1 MSALFPRIVSRLAV
15 LLTVGFLPLP
25 SIAQTLPAGVSAG
38 PSVEGVTEYTLNNGL
53 KVLLA
58 PDDSKPNTTVNMTY
72 LVGARQE
79 NYGQTGMAHLLE
91 HMLFRGTP
99 TTRNA
104 LGEFSKRGLQANG
117 STSSDRTNYY
127 ASFAASPETLDWYIK
142 WQADAMVNSLIL
154 REDLDAEMTVVRN
167 EMERGENSPF
177 QMLMQ
182 KMQATAYQ
190 WHNYG
195 HSTIG
200 ARSDVENVDIAQL
213 RAFYTLHYQPDNA
226 VLIISGQFDPDATLT
241 AIAQA
246 FLPIPKPTRVLPP
259 EYTVEPVQDGERQ
272 VTLRRHGGSP
282 LIAALFHAPA
292 AGSPDFSALD
302 LGVSILAD
310 TPSGRLYHQLVGNK
324 LSTDVFGFAAGLYQ
338 PGYVFFGA
346 QLEPGM
352 DQALALKT
360 LDDTLSSVATDPF
373 VQTDLDRIRNKW
385 LTGWSQ
391 TFADPVSLAGALSE
405 AAAEGDWRLFFLQ
418 RDRVEAM
425 TLENVQQATANWL
438 VASNRTDGLYIP
450 TEKPVRAPTPA
461 AISLSDLLKDYKGK
475 EVDATV
481 AAFDPS
487 PANIDA
493 STQITH
499 LPMPN
504 GQLDLA
510 LLPKATRGNRVEA
523 RLLIQFGDVD
533 NLKGQRS
540 VASAVTSLLDHGTH
554 QMSRQEIQ
562 DRYDALEADVT
573 YGGNASTLVVGL
585 STTHKHLPELVELVL
600 HIAREASFPANEL
613 AEYQR
618 QVNTSIKNAKAEP
631 NALAARALSRH
642 EQPWTRDDVR
652 YTPTFDEALEEA
664 AALTPE
670 ALKAFHQRF
679 YGTGTVRFSAVGD
692 FDPDAVTTSLKT
704 GLQGWSKA
712 PTYQRIPQPW
722 YPVTPEAFVIN
733 TPDKANAFYMMTL
746 PLKRQDTDADF
757 PALYLANYLLGSSET
772 SRLWTRVREQDGLS
786 YNVRSSLNISSY
798 EASGLWTIYAILA
811 PENAQRLTSAV
822 HEELERVIKDGFT
835 DTEIQEGVTA
845 LLNYRKLARTADDV
859 LASTWVNY
867 IQQDRSFA
875 WSQQIDDALRKLTAD
890 QVNQAIRAALDI
902 AQFST
907 ALAADSTKTKATE
920 ASAAP
925 TTTATSTQASQPT
938 ATVD

>member
-1 MSALFPRIVSRLAV
+1 MSALFSRIMTRFAALLAV
-15 LLTVGFLPLP
+15 GLMPFL
-25 SIAQTLPAGVSAG
+25 SIAQTLPPGISAG
-38 PSVEGVTEYTLNNGL
+38 PSVEGVTEYTLSNGL
-53 KVLLA
+53 KILLA
-58 PDDSKPNTTVNMTY
+58 PDSSKPNTTVNMTY
-72 LVGARQE
+72 LVGARHE

-99 TTRNA
+99 TLRNA

-117 STSSDRTNYY
+117 STSADRTNYY
-127 ASFAASPETLDWYIK
+127 ASFAANPETLDWYIK

-177 QMLMQ
+177 QMLLQ

-195 HSTIG
+195 QSTIG

-213 RAFYTLHYQPDNA
+213 HAFYKLYYQPDNA
-226 VLIISGQFDPDATLT
+226 VLIISGQFDPDSTL
-241 AIAQA
+241 ASIGQA

-292 AGSPDFSALD
+292 AGSTEFSALD

-352 DQALALKT
+352 DQDLALKT
-360 LDDTLSSVATDPF
+360 LDDTLASVATEPF

-405 AAAEGDWRLFFLQ
+405 SVAEGDWRLFFLQ

-425 TLENVQQATANWL
+425 SLEDVQQATANWL
-438 VASNRTDGLYIP
+438 VNSNRTNGLYIP
-450 TEKPVRAPTPA
+450 TDKPVRAPEPKA
-461 AISLSDLLKDYKGK
+461 FSLSDILKNYKGK
-475 EVDATV
+475 PVDTTA

-487 PANIDA
+487 PANIDG
-493 STQITH
+493 STQVSH

-523 RLLIQFGDVD
+523 RLVIQFGDVN
-533 NLKGQRS
+533 NLKGQRN
-540 VASAVTSLLDHGTH
+540 VASAVTALLDHGTH

-562 DRYDALEADVT
+562 DRYDTLEAEVN
-573 YGGNASTLVVGL
+573 YGGDASSLVVDL
-585 STTHKHLPELVELVL
+585 STTRKHLPKLVELVL
-600 HIAREASFPANEL
+600 HIAREASFPATEL

-618 QVNTSIKNAKAEP
+618 QVNTSIKNAMSEP
-631 NALAARALSRH
+631 NALAARALARH
-642 EQPWTRDDVR
+642 EQPWARDDVR
-652 YTPTFDEALEEA
+652 YTPTFDETLEETA
-664 AALTPE
+664 TLTPE

-679 YGTGTVRFSAVGD
+679 YGAGTVRFSAVGD
-692 FDPDAVTTSLKT
+692 FDPEAVTTSLKT

-712 PTYQRIPQPW
+712 PVYQRIPQPW
-722 YPVTPEAFVIN
+722 YPVTPESFVIN

-772 SRLWTRVREQDGLS
+772 SRLWTRIREQDGLS
-786 YNVRSSLNISSY
+786 YNVRSNLNISSY
-798 EASGLWTIYAILA
+798 EASGMWTIYAILA

-822 HEELERVIKDGFT
+822 HEELERALKDGFT
-835 DTEIQEGVTA
+835 ETEIQEGVTA
-845 LLNYRKLARTADDV
+845 LLNYRKLARTADGV
-859 LASTWVNY
+859 LASTWINY

-875 WSQQIDDALRKLTAD
+875 WSQGIDDALRKLTAD
-890 QVNQAIRAALDI
+890 QVNQAVRAALDI
-902 AQFST
+902 SQFST
-907 ALAADSTKTKATE
+907 ALAADGSKTTTKA
-920 ASAAP
+920 S
-925 TTTATSTQASQPT
+925 ATSNSTANQPT
-938 ATVD
+938 ATVN

>member
-1 MSALFPRIVSRLAV
+1 MPALFPRLISRLAV
-15 LLTVGFLPLP
+15 VLSVGLLPLS
-25 SIAQTLPAGVSAG
+25 SIAVTLPAGVNAG

-58 PDDSKPNTTVNMTY
+58 PDNSKPNTTVNMTY

-99 TTRNA
+99 TLRNA

-117 STSSDRTNYY
+117 STSADRTNYY
-127 ASFAASPETLDWYIK
+127 ASFAANTETLDWYIR

-177 QMLMQ
+177 QILLQ

-195 HSTIG
+195 QSTIG
-200 ARSDVENVDIAQL
+200 ARTDVENVDIAQL
-213 RAFYTLHYQPDNA
+213 RAFYTLYYQPDNA
-226 VLIISGQFDPDATLT
+226 VLIISGQFDPDTTLT
-241 AIAQA
+241 SIAQA

-324 LSTDVFGFAAGLYQ
+324 LSTDVFGFAAGMYQ
-338 PGYVFFGA
+338 PGYAFFGA

-360 LDDTLSSVATDPF
+360 LDDTLASVVTEPF
-373 VQTDLDRIRNKW
+373 IQADLDRIRNKW
-385 LTGWSQ
+385 LTSWSQ
-391 TFADPVSLAGALSE
+391 TFANPVSLAGALSE
-405 AAAEGDWRLFFLQ
+405 SVAEGDWRLFFLQ

-425 TLENVQQATANWL
+425 PLEQVQQATANWL
-438 VASNRTDGLYIP
+438 VASNRTNGLYIP
-450 TEKPVRAPTPA
+450 TDQPLRAPTPT
-461 AISLSDLLKDYKGK
+461 AISLSDSLKDYKGK
-475 EVDATV
+475 AIEAAV

-493 STQITH
+493 STTLTE

-504 GQLDLA
+504 GHVELA
-510 LLPKATRGNRVEA
+510 LLPKATRGNLVDA
-523 RLLIQFGDVD
+523 RMIIQFGDLES
-533 NLKGQRS
+533 LKGQRNT
-540 VASAVTSLLDHGTH
+540 AAAVISLLDHGTH
-554 QMSRQEIQ
+554 QMSRQDIQ
-562 DRYDALEADVT
+562 DRYDALKADVS
-573 YGGNASTLVVGL
+573 YSGDASTLAVGM
-585 STTHKHLPELVELVL
+585 STTREHLPELVKLVL
-600 HIAREASFPANEL
+600 HIAREANFPANEL

-618 QVNTSIKNAKAEP
+618 QVNTSIKNAMAEP
-631 NALAARALSRH
+631 NALASRALSRH
-642 EQPWTRDDVR
+642 EQPWARDDIR
-652 YTPTFDEALEEA
+652 YIPTFDESLEET

-670 ALKAFHQRF
+670 TLKAFHQRF
-679 YGTGTVRFSAVGD
+679 YGAGMVRFSAVGD
-692 FDPDAVTTSLKT
+692 FDPEAVTASLKT
-704 GLQGWSKA
+704 GLQGWAKA
-712 PTYQRIPQPW
+712 PTYQRISHPW
-722 YPVTPEAFVIN
+722 YPVTPENFVIN

-746 PLKRQDTDADF
+746 PLKRKDTDPDF

-772 SRLWTRVREQDGLS
+772 SRLWNRIREQDGLS
-786 YNVRSSLNISSY
+786 YNVRSNLTISPY
-798 EASGLWTIYAILA
+798 EDSGMWTIYAILA
-811 PENAQRLTSAV
+811 PENAQKLTSAV
-822 HEELERVIKDGFT
+822 HEELERVLKDGFT
-835 DTEIQEGVTA
+835 DAEIQEGATA
-845 LLNYRKLARTADDV
+845 LLNYRKLARTSDDT
-859 LASTWVNY
+859 LATAWINY
-867 IQQDRSFA
+867 MQQDRNFA
-875 WSQQIDDALRKLTAD
+875 WSQGIDDDLRKLTAD
-890 QVNQAIRAALDI
+890 QVNQAVKATLDI
-902 AQFST
+902 RQFST
-907 ALAADSTKTKATE
+907 ALAADSTKTV
-920 ASAAP
+920 P
-925 TTTATSTQASQPT
+925 ASQSK
-938 ATVD
+938 